1 MATTEF
7 ELPIGL
13 KRQVTMPQQLMDLL
27 SLEEGQT
34 VLVQVEGGRAILRP
48 MVSVVRD
55 ELPEALRKKFES
67 RRGKKPTDI
76 PLSAF
81 TKKLEQQK
89 KKAKKAAAVTVAA
102 GRAASAK

>member
-89 KKAKKAAAVTVAA
+89 KAKKAAAVTVAA

>member
-1 MATTEF
+1 MSTTEF
-7 ELPIGL
+7 ELAIGL
-13 KRQVTMPQQLMDLL
+13 KRQVTMPQQLMNLL
-27 SLEEGQT
+27 SLEQGQK

-48 MVSVVRD
+48 MVSVVRE

-67 RRGKKPTDI
+67 RRGKKSTDI

-81 TKKLEQQK
+81 MKKLEQQ

-102 GRAASAK
+102 ARAAGAK